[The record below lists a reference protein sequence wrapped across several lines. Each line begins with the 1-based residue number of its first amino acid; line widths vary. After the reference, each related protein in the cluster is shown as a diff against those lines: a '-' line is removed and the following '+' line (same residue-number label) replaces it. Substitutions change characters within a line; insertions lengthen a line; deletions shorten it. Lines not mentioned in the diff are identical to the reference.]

1 MTLAVDSTKPVVWFR
16 EIGIHDRPVAGG
28 KGASLGEMTGAGFP
42 IPAGFVVSTAA
53 FNQWLQELDKVY
65 NIRSR
70 ITALDKDDLP
80 AIQQCTAE
88 IRAVLENEPLSAQL
102 HDSIVGSYTEL
113 GTSHPVAIRSSATS
127 EDSSEASFAGLQDTY
142 LWVLDEAGLINKI
155 RSCWASLY
163 SSESVS
169 YRLRLHVPEAQL
181 AMAVV
186 VQRMVNSRCSGV
198 MFTRSPTTGD
208 RSVVTIEGSW
218 GLGSAVVSGEVTP
231 DRFVVNK
238 VTREI
243 RTRVVANKAI
253 EHVPAEGGG
262 VLELEVSAERRAQCC
277 LSDVQI
283 HELVALGKKVE
294 QHYGSPQDIEWA
306 QDQDGNLLLL
316 QSRPETVW
324 AGKERVIVAKP
335 AARAFDHIFN
345 VMGGLKK

>member
-1 MTLAVDSTKPVVWFR
+1 
-16 EIGIHDRPVAGG
+16 
-28 KGASLGEMTGAGFP
+28 
-42 IPAGFVVSTAA
+42 
-53 FNQWLQELDKVY
+53 
-65 NIRSR
+65 
-70 ITALDKDDLP
+70 
-80 AIQQCTAE
+80 
-88 IRAVLENEPLSAQL
+88 
-102 HDSIVGSYTEL
+102 
-113 GTSHPVAIRSSATS
+113 
-127 EDSSEASFAGLQDTY
+127 
-142 LWVLDEAGLINKI
+142 
-155 RSCWASLY
+155 
-163 SSESVS
+163 
-169 YRLRLHVPEAQL
+169 LRLHVPEAQL